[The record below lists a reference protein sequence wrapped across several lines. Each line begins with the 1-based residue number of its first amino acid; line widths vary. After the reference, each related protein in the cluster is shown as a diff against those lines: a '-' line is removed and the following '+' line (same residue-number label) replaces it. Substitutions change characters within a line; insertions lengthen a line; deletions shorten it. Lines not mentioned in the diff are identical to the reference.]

1 MLLNLLGNF
10 FGNNNDLVNI
20 RNPNVLVRG
29 DELDR
34 VVRDFVDNR

>member
-1 MLLNLLGNF
+1 MLLNVLGNF
-10 FGNNNDLVNI
+10 FGNNDLVNI

-34 VVRDFVDNR
+34 VVRGFVDR